1 MPGGASR
8 ALGFRGKVVP
18 ALPARVTRSL
28 ATGSSLVSPA
38 YVVMCLAKATLDV
51 DFDRNCYKHRTAIA
65 RSQCVCLRLLLS
77 VLLMFFYSYTREGE
91 NQRGG
96 NLCQPRL
103 YGLPQVSLLA

>member
-1 MPGGASR
+1 MSSR
-8 ALGFRGKVVP
+8 
-18 ALPARVTRSL
+18 SI
-28 ATGSSLVSPA
+28 ATGSSLISPA
-38 YVVMCLAKATLDV
+38 NVVMCLAKATLDV

-65 RSQCVCLRLLLS
+65 RSQCVSWRLLLS

-103 YGLPQVSLLA
+103 YGLPQVWLLA